1 MGTASLARRD
11 PSQARDDTGPRA
23 RVRFVLTVLI
33 VDDNASFRAQAARLC
48 AAEGF
53 ATVTAG
59 SLAELANALTTST
72 PDLALV
78 DIELPQVPG
87 HRLGALIRSR
97 RQIPIVLVSALAEEH
112 VRRLFEASDADGWIC
127 KPLTRDKLIGA
138 ITRFVVSKRHEVPA
152 AEPVTREATAP
163 DARRVLLV
171 EDEPMITDRI
181 EHALGSSFAITVV
194 ADGDTAIQHLLAS
207 EYDCVLLDLM
217 LPHLSGFDV
226 LRTIVI
232 RAPQLLKKTFIM
244 TAATDESLQFI
255 DRGAVAGILRKP
267 FEVAT
272 LPDLLAKV

>member
-1 MGTASLARRD
+1 M
-11 PSQARDDTGPRA
+11 
-23 RVRFVLTVLI
+23 LTVLI
-33 VDDNASFRAQAARLC
+33 VDDNASFRSQAARLC

-59 SLAELANALTTST
+59 SLSELASVLSTAT

-78 DIELPQVPG
+78 DIELPQIPG

-97 RQIPIVLVSALAEEH
+97 QNIPIVLVSALDEAH

-138 ITRFVVSKRHEVPA
+138 ITRFVI
-152 AEPVTREATAP
+152 TRGRGGDAATARQAP
-163 DARRVLLV
+163 AEGESEAGHVLLV

-181 EHALGSSFAITVV
+181 EAALRGYSVSSVAEGDAAIHRLESGTY
-194 ADGDTAIQHLLAS
+194 GCI
-207 EYDCVLLDLM
+207 LLDLM

-226 LRTIVI
+226 LRHLVV
-232 RAPQLLKKTFIM
+232 RRPELLKRTFIM

-255 DRGAVAGILRKP
+255 ERDAVAGILRKP
-267 FEVAT
+267 FDVAT
-272 LPDLLAKV
+272 LPGLVSAVVGR

>member
-1 MGTASLARRD
+1 M
-11 PSQARDDTGPRA
+11 
-23 RVRFVLTVLI
+23 LTVLV
-33 VDDNASFRAQAARLC
+33 VDDNAAFRTQAARLC

-53 ATVTAG
+53 QTVSAG
-59 SLAELANALTTST
+59 SLSELAAVLTTST

-78 DIELPQVPG
+78 DIELPQIPG

-97 RQIPIVLVSALAEEH
+97 QNIPIVLVSALDEGH

-138 ITRFVVSKRHEVPA
+138 VTRFVVARKRYDGEAAPA
-152 AEPVTREATAP
+152 ETNETTTATA
-163 DARRVLLV
+163 RVLLV

-181 EHALGSSFAITVV
+181 ESALRDTYAVTTVG
-194 ADGDTAIQHLLAS
+194 DGDLAIQKLLQGDY
-207 EYDCVLLDLM
+207 ECILLDLM

-226 LRTIVI
+226 LRHLVL
-232 RAPQLLKKTFIM
+232 RRRDLLKRTFVM

-255 DRGAVAGILRKP
+255 DGNAIAGVLRKP

-272 LPDLLAKV
+272 LPQLIASIG

>member
-1 MGTASLARRD
+1 VLKSPFPM
-11 PSQARDDTGPRA
+11 
-23 RVRFVLTVLI
+23 LTVLI

-59 SLAELANALTTST
+59 SLSELAGVLTSTT

-78 DIELPQVPG
+78 DIELPQIPG

-97 RQIPIVLVSALAEEH
+97 QNVPIVLVSALDEAH

-138 ITRFVVSKRHEVPA
+138 ITRFVVSRGRSGSVAEALPA
-152 AEPVTREATAP
+152 ESGHTAG
-163 DARRVLLV
+163 RVLLV

-181 EHALGSSFAITVV
+181 ESMLKEYSVTTV
-194 ADGDTAIQHLLAS
+194 AEGEAAIQRLESAD
-207 EYDCVLLDLM
+207 YDCILLDLM

-226 LRTIVI
+226 LRHLML
-232 RAPQLLKKTFIM
+232 RRGELLKRTFIM

-255 DRGAVAGILRKP
+255 ERDAVAGVLRKP

-272 LPDLLAKV
+272 LPSLVESIIRR

>member
-1 MGTASLARRD
+1 M
-11 PSQARDDTGPRA
+11 
-23 RVRFVLTVLI
+23 LTVLV
-33 VDDNASFRAQAARLC
+33 VDDNVSFRAQAARLC

-53 ATVTAG
+53 TTVSAG
-59 SLAELANALTTST
+59 SLSELANVLTTST

-78 DIELPQVPG
+78 DIELPQIPG

-97 RQIPIVLVSALAEEH
+97 QNIPIVLVSALDEGH

-138 ITRFVVSKRHEVPA
+138 VTRFVVARKRLPPVA
-152 AEPVTREATAP
+152 AEPAP
-163 DARRVLLV
+163 DATASATTRVLLV

-181 EHALGSSFAITVV
+181 ESALASTCSVTAVS
-194 ADGDTAIQHLLAS
+194 DGDTAIQHLMRG
-207 EYDCVLLDLM
+207 EYDCILLDLM

-226 LRTIVI
+226 LRHLVLRRSDLLKRTIV
-232 RAPQLLKKTFIM
+232 M

-255 DRGAVAGILRKP
+255 DRNAVGGVLRKP

-272 LPDLLAKV
+272 LPDLVASMMRG

>member
-1 MGTASLARRD
+1 M
-11 PSQARDDTGPRA
+11 
-23 RVRFVLTVLI
+23 LTVLV

-59 SLAELANALTTST
+59 SLSELAGVLTSTT

-78 DIELPQVPG
+78 DIELPQIPG

-97 RQIPIVLVSALAEEH
+97 QNVPIVLVSALDEAH

-138 ITRFVVSKRHEVPA
+138 ITRFVVSRGGRGTATEPLPA
-152 AEPVTREATAP
+152 ENGNAAG
-163 DARRVLLV
+163 RVLLV

-181 EHALGSSFAITVV
+181 EAMLKEYAVTTV
-194 ADGDTAIQHLLAS
+194 AEGEAAIQRLESAD
-207 EYDCVLLDLM
+207 YDCILLDLM

-226 LRTIVI
+226 LRHLML
-232 RAPQLLKKTFIM
+232 RRPELLKRTFIM

-255 DRGAVAGILRKP
+255 ERDAVAGVLRKP

-272 LPDLLAKV
+272 LPALVGGVIRS